1 MTTTSTYSTRMGI
14 TTGVMREDL
23 SDVIKTIDP
32 IETPFLNAIGTG
44 TCTNTT
50 PNWLVDS
57 LDAAADNAAVEGADV
72 SSSYT
77 ARSGAVRLSNV
88 TQILSKLVE
97 VSSTVEASDTA
108 GKANKMAYQLA
119 IKMKEFARDTEW
131 ALLNADYSAGTV
143 STARKMRSLVGD
155 GVNTGWLNSPTYYG
169 SSTLYEWSSTY
180 VATNDLTETI
190 FQTQIQAAWAEG
202 GKVDLVLA
210 DPTQKRI
217 ISGFYGNT
225 KATINS
231 DAGDKKIVNTI
242 DIYESD
248 FGMVKIVPERQFRK
262 IQSPTATYYEFVAIV
277 QKDLWQACY
286 LQKPKTEKM
295 AKVGLSDR
303 AMISAELTLKAL
315 APKGNALIQRCS
327 RV

>member
-1 MTTTSTYSTRMGI
+1 M
-14 TTGVMREDL
+14 
-23 SDVIKTIDP
+23 
-32 IETPFLNAIGTG
+32 
-44 TCTNTT
+44 
-50 PNWLVDS
+50 
-57 LDAAADNAAVEGADV
+57 
-72 SSSYT
+72 
-77 ARSGAVRLSNV
+77 